1 MTRKPLV
8 MFPNG
13 ALARCEEVPEGCVL
27 VIEPEI
33 VEPDLP
39 PVIDQT
45 QAVMEAES
53 GNNNALSSAL
63 IGWSL

>member
-1 MTRKPLV
+1 MTTQRQPLV

-13 ALARCEEVPEGCVL
+13 ALMRCESVPEGCVL

-33 VEPDLP
+33 VESELP

-45 QAVMEAES
+45 QAVKEAE
-53 GNNNALSSAL
+53 NAN
-63 IGWSL
+63 GQGT

>member
-1 MTRKPLV
+1 MTTRRPLV

-13 ALARCEEVPEGCVL
+13 ALARCEEVPPEGIL
-27 VIEPEI
+27 VIEPEL

-53 GNNNALSSAL
+53 GNNNA
-63 IGWSL
+63 

>member
-1 MTRKPLV
+1 MTIKRQPLV

-27 VIEPEI
+27 VIEPEE
-33 VEPDLP
+33 VEAELP

-45 QAVMEAES
+45 QDVKEAEG
-53 GNNNALSSAL
+53 GNNA
-63 IGWSL
+63 

>member
-1 MTRKPLV
+1 

-33 VEPDLP
+33 VEAELP

-45 QAVMEAES
+45 QDVKEAEG
-53 GNNNALSSAL
+53 GNDA
-63 IGWSL
+63 